1 MKSFLYELSMIIIG
15 FVYFIFVSIP
25 LGIIILLIANTLFTI
40 KKLIKWI
47 KP

>member
-1 MKSFLYELSMIIIG
+1 MKSFLYELLMIIIG
-15 FVYFIFVSIP
+15 FVYFIFLSIP
-25 LGIIILLIANTLFTI
+25 LAIIILLIAQSLFTI